1 MIEKPRRYKH
11 VVEDR
16 DRNGNLRC
24 YLRLPGRPKVRLR
37 VPYDPENPEPFE
49 AELRRALEAK
59 PNPKKRPTGTVLP
72 GSIDA
77 LCVAYFQTADF
88 TRLETRTQRVRRQIL
103 DKFREKNGHKQA
115 SGLRPEN
122 LVALA
127 DRYAD
132 KPESYNGLL
141 KALRAVFRAAV
152 MRGLA
157 RDNPC
162 LAVPYLKSLNP
173 DGHHSWTLEEV
184 EQFENHWPIGTRQR
198 LALALLLYT
207 GQRRSDIVLFGRQMI
222 SDGIL
227 TFTQSKNRN
236 RKPMKMSLP
245 IITELQQI
253 IAATKCGDLT
263 LLVSERGTPYTGD
276 SFGNAFRKWC
286 REAGLAHCSPHGLRK
301 ATATRLADLGCS
313 LHEIMAVGGWRTMN
327 EVRRYT
333 EASDRKK
340 NASLAL
346 SRLSAA
352 ETAKKKSHLGVAAP
366 EWDENATQTIDSK
379 GHSRWM
385 VPRAGI
391 EPATLRFS
399 VACSTN

>member
-16 DRNGNLRC
+16 DRYGNLRT

-37 VPYDPENPEPFE
+37 VLYDPENPDAFE
-49 AELRRALEAK
+49 AEYRRALEAK
-59 PNPKKRPTGTVLP
+59 PSPKKHAVGTVLP

-77 LCVAYFQTADF
+77 LCVAYFGTGDF
-88 TRLETRTQRVRRQIL
+88 TRLDKRTQRVRRQIL
-103 DKFREKNGHKQA
+103 DRFRDKNGLKPA
-115 SGLRPEN
+115 SGLRPET
-122 LVALA
+122 LVTLA
-127 DRYAD
+127 DRYANR
-132 KPESYNGLL
+132 PESYNGLL

-157 RDNPC
+157 RENPC
-162 LAVPYLKSLNP
+162 LAVPYLRSNNP
-173 DGHHSWTLEEV
+173 GGHHSWTLEEV
-184 EQFENHWPIGTRQR
+184 EQFEAHWPIGTRQR

-207 GQRRSDIVLFGRQMI
+207 GQRRSDIVLLGRQML
-222 SDGIL
+222 SDGVL
-227 TFTQSKNRN
+227 SFTQTKNRQRN
-236 RKPMKMSLP
+236 PMKLTLP
-245 IITELQQI
+245 IVDELQRI
-253 IAATKCGDLT
+253 IAVTQCGDLT
-263 LLVSERGTPYTGD
+263 FLVSERGTPYTGD

-286 REAGLAHCSPHGLRK
+286 REAGLKHCSPHGLRK
-301 ATATRLADLGCS
+301 ATAARLADLGCTP
-313 LHEIMAVGGWRTMN
+313 HEIMAVGGWRTMN

-333 EASDRKK
+333 EASDRKRG
-340 NASLAL
+340 ASVAL

-352 ETAKKKSHLGVAAP
+352 EAEKRKSHSGPGRP
-366 EWDENATQTIDSK
+366 EWDENAEQAIDSK
-379 GHSRWM
+379 GQKRWM

>member
-1 MIEKPRRYKH
+1 MIEKPRRYKF

-16 DRNGNLRC
+16 DRYGNLRT

-37 VPYDPENPEPFE
+37 VPYDPENPDAFE
-49 AELRRALEAK
+49 SEYRRALEAK
-59 PNPKKRPTGTVLP
+59 PSPKKHAVGTVLP

-88 TRLETRTQRVRRQIL
+88 TRLDARTQRVRRQIL

-115 SGLRPEN
+115 SGLRREN
-122 LVALA
+122 LVTLA

-132 KPESYNGLL
+132 RPEAYNSLL

-157 RDNPC
+157 RENTPLTAPLLSSNNPG
-162 LAVPYLKSLNP
+162 
-173 DGHHSWTLEEV
+173 GHHSWTLEEV

-207 GQRRSDIVLFGRQMI
+207 GQRRSDIVLLGRQMM
-222 SDGIL
+222 SDGVL
-227 TFTQSKNRN
+227 SFTQTKNRQRN
-236 RKPMKMSLP
+236 PMKVTLP
-245 IITELQQI
+245 IVDELQRI
-253 IAATKCGDLT
+253 IAVTQCGDLT
-263 LLVSERGTPYTGD
+263 FLVSERGTPYTGD

-286 REAGLAHCSPHGLRK
+286 REAGLKHCSPHGLRK
-301 ATATRLADLGCS
+301 ATATRLADLGCT

-333 EASDRKK
+333 EASDRKRG
-340 NASLAL
+340 ASVAL

-352 ETAKKKSHLGVAAP
+352 EAEKRKSHSGAATL
-366 EWDENATQTIDSK
+366 EWDENATQPLDSK
-379 GHSRWM
+379 GQKRWM
-385 VPRAGI
+385 VPRAG
-391 EPATLRFS
+391 TLLLI
-399 VACSTN
+399 